1 MNRFYMLALGVILG
15 ALAAYAVRRLLRAC
29 EAANRAD
36 WGGKWLNR
44 LDGLNRLFCRHY
56 HRLRHGRV
64 PLPAKGPALVVANH
78 VSGLDPLLMIAA
90 CRRPLR
96 FVIAREQYER
106 RWLTPLFRAIGCI
119 PVARLANTR
128 PALRAARRALEAG
141 EVVALFPH
149 GRIRLDHEP
158 PARLKRG
165 VLHLAEQTGAPI
177 VPLRIDGV
185 RGQGRTVT
193 AVFLRSRA
201 RITSHPPLPH
211 AGRDAEVVL
220 EELARALGPAA
231 RARKRHSTLK
241 SGSAAPL

>member
-1 MNRFYMLALGVILG
+1 MTWLHLLVLGLLLAALALYGLRR
-15 ALAAYAVRRLLRAC
+15 AVAAC

-36 WGGKWLNR
+36 WGGRWLNR
-44 LDGLNRLFCRHY
+44 LDGLNRIFCRRY

-64 PLPAKGPALVVANH
+64 PLPARGPALVVANH

-96 FVIAREQYER
+96 FIIAREQYER
-106 RWLTPLFRAIGCI
+106 RWLKPLFRAIGCI
-119 PVARLANTR
+119 PVERLANSR
-128 PALRAARRALEAG
+128 PALRAARRALQAG

-149 GRIRLDHEP
+149 GRIRLDEEP

-165 VLHLAEQTGAPI
+165 VLHLAAQTGAPI

-185 RGQGRTVT
+185 RGQGHTVT

-201 RITSHPPLPH
+201 RITVHPPVRH
-211 AGRDAEVVL
+211 EGRPPEAVL
-220 EELARALGPAA
+220 AELAERLGPGRRKGGRAA
-231 RARKRHSTLK
+231 LK